1 MSDRSA
7 SSNRNR
13 RSGPP
18 LTAITQRLAD
28 LLGEHLERAPGQWCI
43 FRALAWEDAP
53 AGRAAA
59 PPALAAVP
67 GSR

>member
-1 MSDRSA
+1 MSQVPDDLRA
-7 SSNRNR
+7 RVAAIR
-13 RSGPP
+13 
-18 LTAITQRLAD
+18 AITQRLAD